1 MADRP
6 RIIGIDLGTTNTL
19 VASVKNRIPKIV
31 PTDRGNLILP
41 SVVALSAKGDL
52 MVGGVAKDQMVTN
65 PRNTLYGTK
74 RLIGRKYNSRVVEE
88 LKGYF
93 KYDIVEAPDGDAA
106 VMLGGHIYT
115 LPQVSSV
122 ILKQLKTIAE
132 QFMGGPIEEAVI
144 SVPAYYT
151 DSQRQAVKEAGKLA
165 GFDVKRIVNEPTAA
179 ALAYGF
185 NRGLDQKILVY
196 DLGGGTFD
204 VSVLHLTGNVFEVLA
219 TGGDTFLG
227 GVDFD
232 NRVIDYVL
240 EKFWEETK
248 VDLSQSPI
256 AMQRIKNAAE
266 AAKIDLTLIPNVVI
280 DLPFIEERKGKPMDL
295 RIPLT
300 RENLNALTMDLVD
313 RTFEICDRVL
323 EEKGISRSEID
334 EIILVG
340 GQSRMPLVQQRIQ
353 EHFGKPPRKGV
364 HPDEC
369 VALGAALLADS
380 LGSIDAVTLLD
391 AVSMPIGYALPNGR
405 VRRVIEKNSRIPLVK
420 SFRLPAPEGAGR
432 ALHRDGHL
440 PGRQRPAWWTT
451 STWARSGCRPSRR
464 GGRSTSGSTRSA
476 CCRSSSR
483 RPAAPSASSWPPG
496 TRRSCSRRS
505 WRAWPRSG
513 PRRPS
518 RRLPRRPPT
527 RRAVGCS
534 PASRASSA
542 GGSES
547 GMATFPS
554 KEWCEQA
561 VRLLNEDPERS
572 LAAQGWQGE
581 IGVIVDAEPGK
592 LTRAFVAY
600 VVPNNSR
607 IETLRVLDDPDD
619 LDEFEPAYLARAPY
633 SVWKQ
638 LLQGSLDPVEAVLR
652 RRIAV
657 KGDLQQL
664 VERLRFKGIADR
676 LFTQL
681 QTEYMDEQ

>member
-41 SVVALSAKGDL
+41 SVVALSSKGEL

-65 PRNTLYGTK
+65 PKNTLYGTK
-74 RLIGRKYNSRVVEE
+74 RLIGRKYHSKVVDD

-93 KYDIVEAPDGDAA
+93 KYDIVEGPDGDAA
-106 VMLGGHIYT
+106 VTLGGRMYT
-115 LPQVSSV
+115 LPEVSSF

-132 QFMGGPIEEAVI
+132 QFLGGPIDEAVI

-165 GFDVKRIVNEPTAA
+165 GFNVKRIVNEPTAA

-232 NRVIDYVL
+232 NRVMDYVL

-256 AMQRIKNAAE
+256 AMQRIKNASE

-280 DLPFIEERKGKPMDL
+280 DLPYIEERKGKPLDL

-323 EEKGISRSEID
+323 EEKGISRSDID

-353 EHFGKPPRKGV
+353 EHFGKAPRKGV

-380 LGSIDAVTLLD
+380 LGSIDSVTLLD

-405 VRRVIEKNSRIPLVK
+405 VRRVIEKNSIIPLVK
-420 SFRLPAPEGAGR
+420 SFRLPPPREPGASFIEMDIFQGDSDLMVDNEYLGTLKVPAEAAGR
-432 ALHRDGHL
+432 KIDFRLNEECL
-440 PGRQRPAWWTT
+440 LQVIVEEPG
-451 STWARSGCRPSRR
+451 
-464 GGRSTSGSTRSA
+464 
-476 CCRSSSR
+476 
-483 RPAAPSASSWPPG
+483 
-496 TRRSCSRRS
+496 
-505 WRAWPRSG
+505 G
-513 PRRPS
+513 PRRME
-518 RRLPRRPPT
+518 LAT
-527 RRAVGCS
+527 RDT
-534 PASRASSA
+534 P
-542 GGSES
+542 ELLK
-547 GMATFPS
+547 
-554 KEWCEQA
+554 KELARVAQEKAQKAEQA
-561 VRLLNEDPERS
+561 
-572 LAAQGWQGE
+572 AATPSSHQE
-581 IGVIVDAEPGK
+581 
-592 LTRAFVAY
+592 
-600 VVPNNSR
+600 
-607 IETLRVLDDPDD
+607 
-619 LDEFEPAYLARAPY
+619 
-633 SVWKQ
+633 
-638 LLQGSLDPVEAVLR
+638 
-652 RRIAV
+652 
-657 KGDLQQL
+657 
-664 VERLRFKGIADR
+664 
-676 LFTQL
+676 
-681 QTEYMDEQ
+681 